1 MNTSHAASRIASTER
16 REGGRDGR
24 GRFRIRRHGL
34 ARGLA
39 RIALCSL
46 IATLAGAE
54 TPMPPSS
61 VEILNRRDLEAPYL
75 DAVPLCVPKVLQGR
89 IDPVIEKAIAGD
101 WQEARRVLA
110 RWAES
115 LEEHA
120 TALTALEGVFQA
132 REARSRA
139 DRRAAERR
147 LGVLLDEADQRDHA
161 VCLRVER
168 ARLLMLLERVPE
180 AGAQLRRV
188 ERTLDARDPWDRA
201 RLAEVAFGRA
211 EMLYLAGRRFDAH
224 IAYRKIAREQNPR
237 LALAARL
244 RLTDLS
250 FDAGKV
256 EQVSVD
262 YESLLPRATAFGA
275 SVEGWA
281 LRAAEAAL
289 DAGDAMRA
297 LRWLERHAQVT
308 VDREA
313 QDVAEIRHADLE
325 VRLGDPV
332 AARKRLAGVVRR
344 QGEAPIGSLAAVRAV
359 DLGIFD
365 GDPDAGLDAVAHVVQ
380 RQRAGLRR
388 YAMGVLMRA
397 LAERGAFDEA
407 VAVATKLAFDGVDGV
422 VVPDYT
428 ANLDRLLAR
437 VLEPGEQAC
446 SRAVRALGGRY
457 GILIERSSAIA
468 PFARLGEC
476 FEEMELPWLA
486 VPVYRTISRRFA
498 AEGASAVALPLA
510 RASIATG
517 DASLARNMAEA
528 ALAEASPDALAWQ
541 AILAEVDYR
550 EGRTAVAVKRTRALL
565 DAPRLGLLRGRVV
578 LGMARSLAKSGS
590 VEDAR
595 LLAERIPDWLA
606 DGDGE
611 PQNGDRVRLLEA
623 GLLTAHALRGKGA
636 WAPAFEVYGALER
649 SAEAGPL
656 RSSARFWLGLARKRN
671 GDGGRAWGEE
681 IEKSLGAPWAPVAAF
696 EERYESLRDVY
707 AGVLR

>member
-1 MNTSHAASRIASTER
+1 M
-16 REGGRDGR
+16 
-24 GRFRIRRHGL
+24 
-34 ARGLA
+34 
-39 RIALCSL
+39 
-46 IATLAGAE
+46 
-54 TPMPPSS
+54 
-61 VEILNRRDLEAPYL
+61 
-75 DAVPLCVPKVLQGR
+75 PLCVPKALQGR
-89 IDPVIEKAIAGD
+89 VDPVIEKAIDGD
-101 WQEARRVLA
+101 WQEARRALG
-110 RWAES
+110 RWSES

-120 TALTALEGVFQA
+120 EALTALEGIFQA

-139 DRRAAERR
+139 DRRVAERG
-147 LGVLLDEADQRDHA
+147 LGTLLDESAQREHA
-161 VCLRVER
+161 VCLRIER

-188 ERTLDARDPWDRA
+188 ERDLDPRDPWDRA
-201 RLAEVAFGRA
+201 RQAEVAFGRA
-211 EMLYLAGRRFDAH
+211 EMLYLASRRFDAH
-224 IAYRKIAREQNPR
+224 IAYRKIARDLNPR

-256 EQVSVD
+256 EQVSVE

-281 LRAAEAAL
+281 LRASEAAL
-289 DAGDAMRA
+289 DAGDALRA
-297 LRWLERHAQVT
+297 LRWLERYRQAT

-325 VRLGDPV
+325 VRLNDPL

-344 QGEAPIGSLAAVRAV
+344 RGEDPIGALAAVRTV

-365 GDPDAGLDAVAHVVQ
+365 GELDEGLDVVAGAVQ
-380 RQRAGLRR
+380 TQRAGLRR

-407 VAVATKLAFDGVDGV
+407 VAVATRLAFDGVDGV

-437 VLEPGEQAC
+437 VLEPGEQTC
-446 SRAVRALGGRY
+446 GRAVRALGGRY
-457 GILIERSSAIA
+457 GILIERSSEIA

-498 AEGASAVALPLA
+498 AEGASTIALPLA
-510 RASIATG
+510 RASVAMG

-528 ALAEASPDALAWQ
+528 ALAEATPDALSWQ
-541 AILAEVDYR
+541 AILAEVDFR
-550 EGRTAVAVKRTRALL
+550 EGRTTLAVKRTRALL
-565 DAPRLGLLRGRVV
+565 DAPHLGPLRSRVV

-590 VEDAR
+590 IEDAR

-611 PQNGDRVRLLEA
+611 PQDGDRVRLLEA
-623 GLLTAHALRGKGA
+623 GLLTAHALRTKA
-636 WAPAFEVYGALER
+636 AFTPAFEVYRALER

-656 RSSARFWLGLARKRN
+656 RSSARFWLGLARQQDEA
-671 GDGGRAWGEE
+671 GQRAWGEDL
-681 IEKSLGAPWAPVAAF
+681 EKSLGSPWAPVARF